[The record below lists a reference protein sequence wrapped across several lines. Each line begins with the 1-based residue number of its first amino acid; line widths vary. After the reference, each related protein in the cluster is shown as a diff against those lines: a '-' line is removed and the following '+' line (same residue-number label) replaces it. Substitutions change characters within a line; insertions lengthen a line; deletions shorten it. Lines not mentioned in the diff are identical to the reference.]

1 MKQFDA
7 GVGGQKSSRSWANGF
22 AGAMAAC
29 ALIAASGAK
38 ADVIETFNLS
48 GSLSGFPFGSAVPF
62 TGTFDLDFSNH
73 FAKESLKS
81 INITVHGHSV
91 FNQGLPPPVGT
102 IGASNS
108 DGDTLVLWFAAPPSG
123 TWAGFDAGEISFG
136 LLVFGDLTGSLF
148 GANGVVSRDLSDPP
162 ILDPPILD
170 PPPVTSP
177 AVPELSTWAMML
189 LGLAG
194 LGLAARGRRAIG
206 FLGGRA

>member
-1 MKQFDA
+1 
-7 GVGGQKSSRSWANGF
+7 
-22 AGAMAAC
+22 MAAC

-38 ADVIETFNLS
+38 GDVIETFNLS
-48 GSLSGFPFGSAVPF
+48 GSLSGFPFGPAVPF
-62 TGTFDLDFSNH
+62 TGRFDLDFSNR
-73 FAKESLKS
+73 FDKESLKS

-162 ILDPPILD
+162 ILDPP
-170 PPPVTSP
+170 PVTSA

-189 LGLAG
+189 IGLAG